1 MQKTLA
7 KASTTIDIKS
17 ILSENQVAT
26 AEFH

>member
-7 KASTTIDIKS
+7 KASTAIDIKS

-26 AEFH
+26 AQFH